1 MPFSEPSELTEFMLR
16 MPSGFD
22 SIPTDDTDFFLMRA
36 SKPLLENIKKIKI
49 GSCEVFEVCEIFE
62 VPHPNFEEFEKFASL
77 SFSSKTHIESVYFFI
92 RLLLY
97 VVNLLTL
104 GIKNKFFLH
113 SLKCRFTP
121 LWVVNLPMLGIKNKF
136 FLRSLKCRFSCLHI
150 A

>member
-1 MPFSEPSELTEFMLR
+1 MPLTEPSELTEIMLR

-22 SIPTDDTDFFLMRA
+22 SFPQMTQITQILFLMRA
-36 SKPLLENIKKIKI
+36 SKPLLKNMKKIKI
-49 GSCEVFEVCEIFE
+49 GSCEVFEVCKVFE

-92 RLLLY
+92 RL
-97 VVNLLTL
+97 
-104 GIKNKFFLH
+104 H
-113 SLKCRFTP
+113 
-121 LWVVNLPMLGIKNKF
+121 LWGVNLPTLGIKNKF